1 MVLVHQA
8 APWRA
13 PPAASSRLP
22 QTAGRDKGRTGG
34 GGGASSGPP
43 AGTPARRTSRFP
55 EGGAAGLRARVRRE
69 RLSPGVRESEPSRPT
84 CATTHPCREAGGLS
98 APGPLWG
105 PSSGKAPSV
114 VPLARSGSAVT
125 HSQIIAPDS
134 GLQGTRPVTAKKP
147 CQPRGLWQVTPVTFM
162 LPTCKMGVQAS
173 TPSCSLPR
181 SADLS
186 RAPAPA
192 GGQLPAACDT
202 GLPWICQTHRPPK
215 TRVLREDGERRD

>member
-98 APGPLWG
+98 APGRLWG

-147 CQPRGLWQVTPVTFM
+147 CQPGGFGSHPCDLHAAHLQNGCAGVDPVVLTSTFSR
-162 LPTCKMGVQAS
+162 PFPC
-173 TPSCSLPR
+173 SCSCR
-181 SADLS
+181 
-186 RAPAPA
+186 RAAPCC
-192 GGQLPAACDT
+192 L
-202 GLPWICQTHRPPK
+202 
-215 TRVLREDGERRD
+215 